1 MGAQEQIRIYF
12 NFDQAD
18 LDANRYGQF
27 SAKQKQK
34 RDKLAKGTNRFI
46 WVLIL
51 LDLGGLVWSITSAI
65 QSDGS
70 WTKWIGP
77 MVLLGV
83 AIWLFSSTFNKI
95 DQTIEKA
102 EGVVKFVLVKDQ
114 TGSVMDSDIDR
125 ITVESYQMFV
135 GNKIFT
141 NANPALIPHMQDDVY
156 AVYYTNSTRQILSA
170 ELISKSS

>member
-12 NFDQAD
+12 SFDQAD
-18 LDANRYGQF
+18 LDANRLGQF
-27 SAKQKQK
+27 SVKQKQK
-34 RDKLAKGTNRFI
+34 LDNLAKGTNRFI
-46 WVLIL
+46 WVLLI
-51 LDLGGLVWSITSAI
+51 LDLGGLVWSIISAI

-77 MVLLGV
+77 VFLLAV
-83 AIWLFSSTFNKI
+83 AIWLFSGTRNKI

-102 EGVVKFVLVKDQ
+102 EGVVKFVLVHDQ
-114 TGSVMDSDIDR
+114 TGSVTDFDSER

-135 GNKIFT
+135 GNKIFE

-170 ELISKSS
+170 ELISKSL